1 MTATAPTA
9 PTGRRTGAGGGADAE
24 RTVVLGRP
32 GQRWQFSTQWE
43 MLELADGSLFF
54 NSTYAD
60 HRAISVPPEALR
72 RILRMIEDSRPT
84 LEAVADRITGT
95 ATPDVVGRIERLLLP
110 LAKAGIL
117 VPLRDDR
124 RPEWADDDLAERF
137 STQIEWLGTLST
149 TPHGHW
155 DYFARLRDASVA
167 VIGLGGA
174 GSLLALALAAA
185 GIGRLTLVDGDT
197 VEVSNLTRQILY
209 SPRQAGLGK
218 ADCLARQLER
228 FSPYTRYRVLRQYV
242 SSPGDVQ
249 DGIEGADFVAVCA
262 DAPRFLLNRWIDTV
276 CKRNA
281 VPYLGAFAGSVG
293 PMYRPGA
300 PGCFGC
306 FEERLR
312 EELGV
317 RHDMVVDA
325 LAAKQSWRYPAFVA
339 GPLTVAHLMTTEIV
353 LHLTGAAK
361 PSSAGGIVRY
371 RHPGTVVEPFPG
383 HPGCTCSPTP
393 DTAPVPT

>member
-1 MTATAPTA
+1 
-9 PTGRRTGAGGGADAE
+9 
-24 RTVVLGRP
+24 
-32 GQRWQFSTQWE
+32 

-60 HRAISVPPEALR
+60 HRAISAPPEALR
-72 RILRMIEDSRPT
+72 HILRMIEDSRPT
-84 LEAVADRITGT
+84 LEAVADHITGT
-95 ATPDVVGRIERLLLP
+95 ATPDAVGHIERLLLP

-117 VPLRDDR
+117 VPLRTEQ
-124 RPEWADDDLAERF
+124 RPAWADDDLAERF

-155 DYFARLRDASVA
+155 DYFARLREASVA

-209 SPRQAGLGK
+209 SPNQAGLGK
-218 ADCLARQLER
+218 ADCLAEQLEQ
-228 FSPYTRYRVLRQYV
+228 FSPYTQYRVLREYV
-242 SSPGDVQ
+242 SSPEDVHKS
-249 DGIEGADFVAVCA
+249 IEGADFVAVCA
-262 DAPRFLLNRWIDTV
+262 DAPRFTLNRWIDTA

-281 VPYLGAFAGSVG
+281 VPYIGAFAGSVG
-293 PMYRPGA
+293 PMYRPDS

-312 EELGV
+312 EELGL

-325 LAAKQSWRYPAFVA
+325 LAAKQSWRYPAFVS

-361 PSSAGGIVRY
+361 PSSAGGILRY
-371 RHPGTVVEPFPG
+371 QHPNTVVEPFPG
-383 HPGCTCSPTP
+383 HPACNCSTTSPT
-393 DTAPVPT
+393 APART